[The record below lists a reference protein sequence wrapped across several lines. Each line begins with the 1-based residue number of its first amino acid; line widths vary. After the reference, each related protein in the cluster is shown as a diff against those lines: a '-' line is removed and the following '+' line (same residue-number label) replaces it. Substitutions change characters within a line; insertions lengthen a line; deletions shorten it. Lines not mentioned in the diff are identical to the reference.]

1 MITYFRPYNSKIADP
16 IYKYIEIT
24 SKPTKKGEVTE
35 RDLINSPWLQRLTRI
50 HQLQSTW
57 WVYPGGEHS
66 RFQHSLGVMNMA
78 GEFAR
83 QLYPSLS
90 KVCKK
95 YGEDIPSEEL
105 IVETARL
112 AGLFHDIGHGP
123 FGHLLD
129 FMVFKPLFN
138 TNHEKISQK
147 ILKEKYRKKIEKII
161 RSPKGYFENNEKVD
175 VENIATLLK
184 RPEPGEAEPE
194 KRWVKELR
202 CLFSGLYSAD
212 IMDYLQRDSYYCG
225 TPELGLIDVKRLIA
239 DSFINENGLNLHID
253 SASSLKQFI
262 TARIQMYDRVYW
274 HKRGRACDLQIID
287 ILADTY
293 KLMGFKNPEKDLD
306 NYFKLNDWCLFTT
319 MLEWVESKDE
329 KKRKIGRIWEDLINQ
344 NLYWHEAFFYSIR
357 FTKTLLPGTRIKNAE
372 EMEDDIRKELPENL
386 RNLELKVDT
395 PDIDVRPENP
405 RISRQKVNIYDDKT
419 DKYSVFDFEKL
430 TKEIPIKFMSM
441 RVFTKEEK
449 HIPDIYKAAEKVFTT
464 SYKEQGENF

>member
-66 RFQHSLGVMNMA
+66 RFQHSLGVMNIA

-83 QLYPSLS
+83 QLYLSLS

-293 KLMGFKNPEKDLD
+293 ELMGFKNPEKDLD
-306 NYFKLNDWCLFTT
+306 NYFKLNDWYLFTT
-319 MLEWVESKDE
+319 MLEWIESKDE
-329 KKRKIGRIWEDLINQ
+329 KKRKIGTIWEDLINQ

>member
-1 MITYFRPYNSKIADP
+1 
-16 IYKYIEIT
+16 
-24 SKPTKKGEVTE
+24 
-35 RDLINSPWLQRLTRI
+35 
-50 HQLQSTW
+50 
-57 WVYPGGEHS
+57 
-66 RFQHSLGVMNMA
+66 
-78 GEFAR
+78 
-83 QLYPSLS
+83 
-90 KVCKK
+90 
-95 YGEDIPSEEL
+95 
-105 IVETARL
+105 
-112 AGLFHDIGHGP
+112 
-123 FGHLLD
+123 
-129 FMVFKPLFN
+129 MVFKPLFN

-175 VENIATLLK
+175 VENVATLLK
-184 RPEPGEAEPE
+184 KPEPGEAELE

-306 NYFKLNDWCLFTT
+306 NYFKLNDWYLFTT

>member
-66 RFQHSLGVMNMA
+66 RFQHSLGVMNIA

-83 QLYPSLS
+83 HLYPSLS
-90 KVCKK
+90 KVCEKF
-95 YGEDIPSEEL
+95 GEDIPSEEL

-147 ILKEKYRKKIEKII
+147 ILREKYRNKIEKII
-161 RSPKGYFENNEKVD
+161 RSPKGYFKNNEKVD
-175 VENIATLLK
+175 VENVATLLK
-184 RPEPGEAEPE
+184 RPEPGEAELG

-306 NYFKLNDWCLFTT
+306 NYFKLNDWYLFTT

-344 NLYWHEAFFYSIR
+344 NLYWHEAFFYSVR
-357 FTKTLLPGTRIKNAE
+357 FTKTLLPGTRIKSPT
-372 EMEDDIRKELPENL
+372 EMEEDIRNELPEKL

-405 RISRQKVNIYDDKT
+405 RLSKQKVNIYDDKT
-419 DKYSVFDFEKL
+419 DKYSVFEFEKMAG
-430 TKEIPIKFMSM
+430 EIPIKFMNM
-441 RVFTKEEK
+441 RIFIKERE
-449 HIPDIYKAAEKVFTT
+449 HIPDVYKAAEKVFTT

>member
-66 RFQHSLGVMNMA
+66 RFQHSLGVMNIA

-83 QLYPSLS
+83 QLYLSLS

-293 KLMGFKNPEKDLD
+293 ELMGFKNPEKDLD
-306 NYFKLNDWCLFTT
+306 NYFKLNDWYLFTT
-319 MLEWVESKDE
+319 MLEWIESKDE

-441 RVFTKEEK
+441 RVFIKEEK

>member
-66 RFQHSLGVMNMA
+66 RFQHSLGVMNIA

-239 DSFINENGLNLHID
+239 DSFINKNGLNLHID

-306 NYFKLNDWCLFTT
+306 NYFKLNDWYLFTA

>member
-35 RDLINSPWLQRLTRI
+35 RDLINSPWIQRLTRI

-66 RFQHSLGVMNMA
+66 RFQHSLGAMNIA

-90 KVCKK
+90 KVCKEF
-95 YGEDIPSEEL
+95 GEDIPSEEL

-129 FMVFKPLFN
+129 FMVFKQLFN
-138 TNHEKISQK
+138 TNHEKISQR
-147 ILKEKYRKKIEKII
+147 ILREKYRNKIEEII
-161 RSPKGYFENNEKVD
+161 RSPKGYFKNNEKVD
-175 VENIATLLK
+175 VESVATLLR
-184 RPEPGEAEPE
+184 RPEPGEAEP
-194 KRWVKELR
+194 KRRWVKELR

-306 NYFKLNDWCLFTT
+306 NYFKLNDWYLFTT

-329 KKRKIGRIWEDLINQ
+329 KKRKIGRVWEDLINQ
-344 NLYWHEAFFYSIR
+344 NLYWHEAFFYSVR
-357 FTKTLLPGTRIKNAE
+357 FTKTLLPGTRIKSPK
-372 EMEDDIRKELPENL
+372 EMEEDIRNELPEKL
-386 RNLELKVDT
+386 RYLELKVDT

-405 RISRQKVNIYDDKT
+405 RLSKQKVNIYDDKT
-419 DKYSVFDFEKL
+419 DKYSVFEFEKMAG
-430 TKEIPIKFMSM
+430 EIPIKFMNM
-441 RVFTKEEK
+441 RIFIKERE
-449 HIPDIYKAAEKVFTT
+449 HIPDVYKAAEKVFTT

>member
-66 RFQHSLGVMNMA
+66 RFQHSLGVMNIA

-175 VENIATLLK
+175 VENVATLLK

-293 KLMGFKNPEKDLD
+293 ELMGFKNPEKDLD
-306 NYFKLNDWCLFTT
+306 NYFKLNDWYLFTT
-319 MLEWVESKDE
+319 MLEWIESKDE
-329 KKRKIGRIWEDLINQ
+329 KKRKIGTIWEDLINQ

-449 HIPDIYKAAEKVFTT
+449 HIPDIYKAAEKVFTI

>member
-66 RFQHSLGVMNMA
+66 RFQHSLGVMNIA

-83 QLYPSLS
+83 QLYLSLS

-293 KLMGFKNPEKDLD
+293 ELMGFKNPEKDLD
-306 NYFKLNDWCLFTT
+306 NYFKLNDWYLFTT
-319 MLEWVESKDE
+319 MLEWIESKDE

>member
-35 RDLINSPWLQRLTRI
+35 RDLINSPWIQRLTRI

-66 RFQHSLGVMNMA
+66 RFQHSLGVMNTA

-90 KVCKK
+90 KVCEKF
-95 YGEDIPSEEL
+95 GEDIPSEEI

-112 AGLFHDIGHGP
+112 AGLFHDVGHGP

-147 ILKEKYRKKIEKII
+147 ILREKYRKKIEKII
-161 RSPKGYFENNEKVD
+161 RSPKGYFKDSEKVD
-175 VENIATLLK
+175 VENVATLLR
-184 RPEPGEAEPE
+184 RPEPGEAEPK

-306 NYFKLNDWCLFTT
+306 NYFKLNDWYLFTT

-344 NLYWHEAFFYSIR
+344 NLYWHEAFFYSVR
-357 FTKTLLPGTRIKNAE
+357 FTKTLLPGTRIKSPI
-372 EMEDDIRKELPENL
+372 EMEEDIRNELPENL
-386 RNLELKVDT
+386 RYLELKVDT

-405 RISRQKVNIYDDKT
+405 RLSKQKVNIYDDKT
-419 DKYSVFDFEKL
+419 DKYSVFEFEKMAG
-430 TKEIPIKFMSM
+430 EIPIKFMNM
-441 RVFTKEEK
+441 RIFIKERK
-449 HIPDIYKAAEKVFTT
+449 HIRDVYKAAEKVFTI